1 MEAVFG
7 RNMSKSLFVV
17 TKKDLV
23 KLAVMMLLAVIFFGL
38 TGLIIMLCFQWMTL
52 QSYAADSADKHGIS
66 QVNASR
72 LGGAVIFF
80 SWLGLML
87 VGYSN
92 GYMGEK
98 SGGPAGPY
106 WIDWFAVGCCACLG
120 LVEDLRNNLLT
131 PRFRLLAEI
140 GIFAIV
146 IAFWPLLVPVDL
158 GLPGLDALMTV
169 PAVGWFFT
177 VVFCVGFI
185 NAVNMADGA
194 NGLMS
199 GIMTIAYG
207 LFYLNTSEFVYA
219 AMMTVCALFTL
230 FNVISGRLFLGDT
243 GAYGLGASL
252 AISALY
258 LFSQDVFSA
267 AFLACLFAYPCIDF
281 VVTLIRRYRAGRSVF
296 LPDND
301 HLHNR
306 IHYHFQ
312 RWLPSK
318 TLANSMTGLLVV
330 SGSSGLA
337 LVGYLNQWWLV
348 TSNVWAWVFLFQ
360 WLGYGVIF
368 YLTGLNRSVSQYV
381 VES

>member
-1 MEAVFG
+1 MG
-7 RNMSKSLFVV
+7 KSLYML
-17 TKKDLV
+17 TAKDLV
-23 KLAVMMLLAVIFFGL
+23 KLSVIVLLAVIFFGL
-38 TGLIIMLCFQWMTL
+38 TGLIIMLFFQWITL
-52 QSYAADSADKHGIS
+52 QSYAADAADKHGIS
-66 QVNASR
+66 QVSASR
-72 LGGAVIFF
+72 LGGLAIFI

-87 VGYSN
+87 AGYSN

-106 WIDWFAVGCCACLG
+106 WIDWFAVGCCAVLG
-120 LVEDLRNNLLT
+120 LAEDLRNNMLS
-131 PRFRLLAEI
+131 PRFRLFAELA
-140 GIFAIV
+140 IFAIA
-146 IAFWPLLVPVDL
+146 IAFWPLLIPIDF

-169 PAVGWFFT
+169 PVIGWFLT

-185 NAVNMADGA
+185 NAVNMSDGA
-194 NGLMS
+194 NGLIP

-207 LFYLNTSEFVYA
+207 LFYLITSEFVYA
-219 AMMTVCALFTL
+219 AMMTACGLFTL
-230 FNVISGRLFLGDT
+230 FNIISGRLFLGDT
-243 GAYGLGASL
+243 GAYGLGAFL

-281 VVTLIRRYRAGRSVF
+281 VVTLIRRYRAGRSIF

-312 RWLPSK
+312 QWLPSK
-318 TLANSMTGLLVV
+318 TLANSMTGVLVV
-330 SGSSGLA
+330 ASSSGLA

-348 TSNVWAWVFLFQ
+348 TSHFWGWVFLFQ
-360 WLGYGVIF
+360 WVGYSVVF
-368 YLTGLNRSVSQYV
+368 YLTGLNRSNSQYV
-381 VES
+381 VAS

>member
-1 MEAVFG
+1 MG
-7 RNMSKSLFVV
+7 KSLFIL
-17 TKKDLV
+17 TEKDLV
-23 KLAVMMLLAVIFFGL
+23 KLAVILLLAVIFYGL
-38 TGLIIMLCFQWMTL
+38 TGLIIMLCFQWITL
-52 QSYAADSADKHGIS
+52 QSYAADAADKHGIS
-66 QVNASR
+66 QVSASR
-72 LGGAVIFF
+72 LGGLAIFI

-87 VGYSN
+87 AGYYN
-92 GYMGEK
+92 GYLGGK

-106 WIDWFAVGCCACLG
+106 WIDWFAVGCCAGLG
-120 LVEDLRNNLLT
+120 LAEDLRNNMLS
-131 PRFRLLAEI
+131 PRFRLFAELA
-140 GIFAIV
+140 IFAIA
-146 IAFWPLLVPVDL
+146 IAFWPLLIPIDF
-158 GLPGLDALMTV
+158 GLPGLDALMAV
-169 PAVGWFFT
+169 PVIGWFLT

-185 NAVNMADGA
+185 NAVNMSDGA
-194 NGLMS
+194 NGLMP
-199 GIMTIAYG
+199 GIMTIAYS
-207 LFYLNTSEFVYA
+207 LFYLNTGEFVYA
-219 AMMTVCALFTL
+219 AMMTACGLFTL

-281 VVTLIRRYRAGRSVF
+281 VVTLIRRYRAGRSIF

-330 SGSSGLA
+330 AGSSGLA
-337 LVGYLNQWWLV
+337 LAGYLNQWWLV
-348 TSNVWAWVFLFQ
+348 TSNFWAWLFLFQ

-381 VES
+381 VSR

>member
-1 MEAVFG
+1 MG
-7 RNMSKSLFVV
+7 KSLFVL
-17 TKKDLV
+17 TEKDLV
-23 KLAVMMLLAVIFFGL
+23 KLSVIMLLAVIFYGL
-38 TGLIIMLCFQWMTL
+38 TGLIIMLCFQWITL
-52 QSYAADSADKHGIS
+52 QSYAADAADKHGIS
-66 QVNASR
+66 QVSASR
-72 LGGAVIFF
+72 LGGLAIFI

-87 VGYSN
+87 AGYYN
-92 GYMGEK
+92 GYLGGK

-106 WIDWFAVGCCACLG
+106 WIDWFAVGCCAVLG
-120 LVEDLRNNLLT
+120 LAEDLRNNMLS
-131 PRFRLLAEI
+131 PRFRLFAELA
-140 GIFAIV
+140 IFAIA
-146 IAFWPLLVPVDL
+146 IAFWPLLIPIDF
-158 GLPGLDALMTV
+158 GLPGLDALMAV
-169 PAVGWFFT
+169 PVIGWFLT

-185 NAVNMADGA
+185 NAVNMSDGA
-194 NGLMS
+194 NGLMP
-199 GIMTIAYG
+199 GIMTIAYS
-207 LFYLNTSEFVYA
+207 LFYLNTGEFVYA
-219 AMMTVCALFTL
+219 AMMTACGLFTL

-281 VVTLIRRYRAGRSVF
+281 VVTLIRRYRAGRSIF

-318 TLANSMTGLLVV
+318 TLANSMTGVLVV
-330 SGSSGLA
+330 ASSSGLA

-348 TSNVWAWVFLFQ
+348 TSHLWGWVFLFQ
-360 WLGYGVIF
+360 WVGYGVVF
-368 YLTGLNRSVSQYV
+368 YLTGLNRSNSQYV
-381 VES
+381 VAS

>member
-1 MEAVFG
+1 MG
-7 RNMSKSLFVV
+7 KSLFIL
-17 TKKDLV
+17 TEKDLV
-23 KLAVMMLLAVIFFGL
+23 KLSVIMLLAVIFYGL
-38 TGLIIMLCFQWMTL
+38 TGLIIMLFFQWITL
-52 QSYAADSADKHGIS
+52 QSYAADAADKHGIS
-66 QVNASR
+66 QVSASR
-72 LGGAVIFF
+72 LGGLAIFI

-87 VGYSN
+87 AGYYN
-92 GYMGEK
+92 GYLGGK

-106 WIDWFAVGCCACLG
+106 WIDWFAVGCCAVLG
-120 LVEDLRNNLLT
+120 LAEDLRNNMLS
-131 PRFRLLAEI
+131 PRFRLLAELV
-140 GIFAIV
+140 IFAIA
-146 IAFWPLLVPVDL
+146 IAFWPLLIPIDF

-169 PAVGWFFT
+169 PVIGWFLT

-185 NAVNMADGA
+185 NAVNMSDGA
-194 NGLMS
+194 NGLMP

-207 LFYLNTSEFVYA
+207 LFYLNTGEFVYA
-219 AMMTVCALFTL
+219 AMMTACGLFTL

-281 VVTLIRRYRAGRSVF
+281 VVTLIRRYKAGRSIF

-318 TLANSMTGLLVV
+318 TLANSMTGVLVV
-330 SGSSGLA
+330 ASSSGLA
-337 LVGYLNQWWLV
+337 LAGYLNQWWLV
-348 TSNVWAWVFLFQ
+348 TSHFWGWVFLFQ
-360 WLGYGVIF
+360 WVGYGVVF
-368 YLTGLNRSVSQYV
+368 YLTGLNRSNSQYV
-381 VES
+381 VAS